1 MTQDHNLYLKQ
12 AISEAKK
19 AYMKNEVPIGAILVD
34 GTGKVVARA
43 HNQTAARKDASKHA
57 EMLVLQKAAKR
68 VGDWRLEDMRLYVTL
83 EPCLMCLGASLLT
96 RVKEIHFILEDPTFG
111 SIRSV
116 FKEEGAK
123 GAYKNL
129 KFQQHPEWEAE
140 VKKLMKAFFKQIR
153 ERGK

>member
-1 MTQDHNLYLKQ
+1 MTQAEEVYLKK

-19 AYMKNEVPIGAILVD
+19 AYLKNEVPIGAVLVD
-34 GTGKVVARA
+34 GEGKIVAMA

-57 EMLVLQKAAKR
+57 EMLVLQKAAKK
-68 VGDWRLEDMRLYVTL
+68 VGDWRLEEMKLYVTL
-83 EPCLMCLGASLLT
+83 EPCLMCLGATLLT

-129 KFQQHPEWEAE
+129 KFQHHPELEDE
-140 VKKLMKAFFKQIR
+140 VRKLMKAFFKQIR
-153 ERGK
+153 ERSN